1 MRTLDREFPYWFYF
15 MDLGPQ
21 STLSFVTFSLC
32 RYDKVPGGKMVD
44 RDDLAAFVTAHFAA
58 MNRLAI
64 GLGETEKEI
73 GDRSHAISKFFFPTN
88 EISDGNTD

>member
-1 MRTLDREFPYWFYF
+1 
-15 MDLGPQ
+15 
-21 STLSFVTFSLC
+21 
-32 RYDKVPGGKMVD
+32 MVD